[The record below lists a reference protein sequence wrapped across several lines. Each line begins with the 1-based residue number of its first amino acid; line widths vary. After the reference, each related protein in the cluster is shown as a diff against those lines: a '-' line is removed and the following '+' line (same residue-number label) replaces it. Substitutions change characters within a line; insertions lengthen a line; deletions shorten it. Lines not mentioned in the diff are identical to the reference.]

1 MRKEVFASKRELIQK
16 LISKEEIVL
25 DVGFWGQAIGIGNKN
40 WVHNMLLSQ
49 SKEVFGVD
57 LDYDETELDNLQNYK
72 KQSAESF
79 DFDKKFDV
87 IFAGDLIEHL
97 SNPGLF
103 LDSCKRNLKN
113 NGKLIITTP
122 NTFILFNF
130 VEKIFKKEPS
140 VNSDHTM
147 YFNFIVLKK
156 LLQKNGWKV
165 TEEIYLDDVWPKY
178 RQSLKRRFLYMIYK
192 FIGLFTEKFIENI
205 VVIAQKSE
213 K

>member
-1 MRKEVFASKRELIQK
+1 MELIKGQV
-16 LISKEEIVL
+16 SEDDVVL
-25 DVGFWGQAIGIGNKN
+25 DVGFWGLDIKACDSDWI
-40 WVHNMLLSQ
+40 HNIL
-49 SKEVFGVD
+49 KAHAAEVFGVD
-57 LDYDETELDNLQNYK
+57 LCFDEDKLDNIKNYK
-72 KQSAESF
+72 KQSAEDF
-79 DFDKKFDV
+79 DFEQKFDV